1 MSNHYLDVPFEA
13 STLVELLCRRALQQ
27 PEKRTYTFLIDGE
40 VEGAH
45 LTYAELDVRARAIGA
60 VLQQRVE
67 RGSRAMLIY
76 PADLE
81 FTAAFF
87 GCLYAGVIA
96 VPTYPPQTRTK
107 RSLAKLR
114 SIMND
119 VQPSVVLT
127 ISSLSSMVESLFAQ
141 AQELQGIPLITTD
154 DIANDL
160 AKAWHDPAVD
170 RNTLAFLQYT
180 SGSTGM
186 PKGVMLTHGNL
197 LHNLTLIQ
205 RYFEVTPE
213 DRGVTWLPPY
223 HDMGLIGMI
232 LGTVYAGVQTTIMS
246 PVAFLQRP
254 IRWLQAISN
263 TRATVSGGPNF
274 AYDLCVRKITPEQKA
289 TLDLSSWSIVVN
301 GAEPIR
307 PETLDRF
314 VEAFA
319 PCGFRRETFYPCYG
333 LAEASLI
340 VAGGQK
346 AAIPVVKTFQ
356 ADGLAKNR
364 VVMADAEA
372 WHENENLRMLVG
384 SGQAPASQK
393 IVIVDPE
400 SLTQC
405 LPGQVG
411 EIWVSGP
418 SVAQGY
424 WQKPEE
430 TEHTFRAYLAGTGEG
445 PFLRTG
451 DLGFLQD
458 EELFVTGRLKDLIII
473 RGRNHYPQDIELTVE
488 QCHPALRADCGV
500 AFSVDASGEE
510 RLVIVYEVERQYRN
524 LNVDEVVES
533 IRQAVAEHHELQV
546 YAVVLI
552 KMSSIPKT
560 SSGKLQRRA
569 SREAFLAGNLE
580 VVGEWILEESKLQA
594 PPEESSR
601 IDEPGDSQKSQPAQA
616 GAIQAW
622 LVSHIAEHLKVET
635 SKIDVREPLVRYGM
649 DSVQAVNLAESL
661 ADWLGRELSPTLAYE
676 YPTIEALAQHLAG
689 TSSVL
694 PGTATIDTTTAPKS
708 NGRSIREELLVGADL
723 SGPSPI
729 YRPSVERQRLLED
742 YIREKVASV
751 LKLSSSKLDT
761 EQSLSSLG
769 LDSLLAMELKNWIEE
784 ELGVQVPI
792 TIFLQEPSIAQ
803 FSAQLLDQLVITAST
818 PSIPLIPSETQVDG
832 HVNIGDGDGLNR
844 QAAEQLLA
852 DLDQLSDE
860 EVDALL
866 GQISQEDGW
875 TASTDATSAL
885 IQAGNEAA
893 ASSFAQPTCK
903 ENGDDINQRT
913 AEQLLAQL
921 DQLSDEEVDSLLSQM
936 SQKEPD

>member
-1 MSNHYLDVPFEA
+1 MSNYDLDVPSEA
-13 STLVELLCRRALQQ
+13 TTLVDLLYQRALQQ
-27 PEKRTYTFLIDGE
+27 PENRVYTFLIDGE

-45 LTYAELDVRARAIGA
+45 LTYGELDRRARAIAA

-67 RGSRAMLIY
+67 RGSRAMLVY

-81 FTAAFF
+81 FIVAFF

-114 SIMND
+114 SIMDD

-160 AKAWHDPAVD
+160 AEVWRDPTVES
-170 RNTLAFLQYT
+170 NTLAFLQYT

-205 RYFEVTPE
+205 RYFEITSEV
-213 DRGVTWLPPY
+213 RGVTWLPPY

-232 LGTVYAGVQTTIMS
+232 LGTVYAGVESTIMS

-263 TRATVSGGPNF
+263 TRATISAGPNF

-289 TLDLSSWSIVVN
+289 TLDLSSWTIAVN
-301 GAEPIR
+301 GAEPVR
-307 PETLDRF
+307 PETLERF

-319 PCGFRRETFYPCYG
+319 PCGFRRESFYPCYG
-333 LAEASLI
+333 LAEASLM
-340 VAGGQK
+340 VAGGQRT
-346 AAIPVVKTFQ
+346 ALPVVKTFQ
-356 ADGLAKNR
+356 TVPLAQNL
-364 VVMADAEA
+364 VVPASAEA
-372 WHENENLRMLVG
+372 FNENEGLRTLVG
-384 SGQAPASQK
+384 SGQAPASQR

-400 SLTQC
+400 SLTSC
-405 LPGQVG
+405 LPDQVG
-411 EIWVSGP
+411 EVWVSGP
-418 SVAQGY
+418 SIAQGY
-424 WQKPEE
+424 WQKPAE
-430 TEHTFRAYLAGTGEG
+430 TEHTFRAYLANSAGG

-458 EELFVTGRLKDLIII
+458 GELFVTGRLKDLIII

-488 QCHPALRADCGV
+488 QSHPALRSDCGV
-500 AFSVDASGEE
+500 AFSVDVSGEE

-524 LNVDEVVES
+524 LNVDEVVEA

-569 SREAFLAGNLE
+569 SREAFLARNLD
-580 VVGEWILEESKLQA
+580 VVGEWTLE
-594 PPEESSR
+594 
-601 IDEPGDSQKSQPAQA
+601 DSQVQIAEPEDALYA
-616 GAIQAW
+616 EARTAEDIQAW
-622 LVSHIAEHLKVET
+622 LVSHIAEHLKIEP
-635 SKIDVREPLVRYGM
+635 SKIDVREPLTRYGM
-649 DSVQAVNLAESL
+649 DSVQAVNLAENL
-661 ADWLGRELSPTLAYE
+661 AGWLGRELSPTLVYE
-676 YPTIEALAQHLAG
+676 YPTIEALARHLAA
-689 TSSVL
+689 TSNVL
-694 PGTATIDTTTAPKS
+694 SAGATMHVANTGDTVDTTATAAPKS
-708 NGRSIREELLVGADL
+708 NGRHIREGLLLAQ
-723 SGPSPI
+723 PA
-729 YRPSVERQRLLED
+729 ERQHLLED
-742 YIREKVASV
+742 YILEKVATV
-751 LKLSSSKLDT
+751 LKLSPSRLDT

-769 LDSLLAMELKNWIEE
+769 LDSLMAMELKNWIEE

-792 TIFLQEPSIAQ
+792 TIFLQEPGIAQ
-803 FSAQLLDQLVITAST
+803 FSAQLLDQLVISAST
-818 PSIPLIPSETQVDG
+818 PLIPLIPSGTQVDG
-832 HVNIGDGDGLNR
+832 RVKISNGDGLSR

-866 GQISQEDGW
+866 SQISQEEDDQ
-875 TASTDATSAL
+875 ADSTDAS
-885 IQAGNEAA
+885 
-893 ASSFAQPTCK
+893 
-903 ENGDDINQRT
+903 NGDGINQQA
-913 AEQLLAQL
+913 AEQLLADL

-936 SQKEPD
+936 SQKESD

>member
-1 MSNHYLDVPFEA
+1 MSNHYLEVPFEA

-27 PEKRTYTFLIDGE
+27 PESRTYTFLIDGE

-45 LTYAELDVRARAIGA
+45 LTYADLNGRARAIGA

-154 DIANDL
+154 DITNDL
-160 AKAWHDPAVD
+160 AEAWHDPAVD
-170 RNTLAFLQYT
+170 SNTLAFLQYT

-197 LHNLTLIQ
+197 LHNLTLIH

-213 DRGVTWLPPY
+213 DQGVTWLPPY

-232 LGTVYAGVQTTIMS
+232 LGTVYAGVQSTIMS

-289 TLDLSSWSIVVN
+289 TLDLSSWSIAVN

-319 PCGFRRETFYPCYG
+319 PCGFRREAFYPCYG

-356 ADGLAKNR
+356 AAGLAQNR

-384 SGQAPASQK
+384 SGQVAASQK

-430 TEHTFRAYLAGTGEG
+430 TECTFRAYLAGTGEG

-458 EELFVTGRLKDLIII
+458 GELFVTGRLKDLIII

-488 QCHPALRADCGV
+488 QCHPALRAGCGV

-510 RLVIVYEVERQYRN
+510 RLVIVYEVERQYRS

-580 VVGEWILEESKLQA
+580 VVGEWILEDSKLQA

-601 IDEPGDSQKSQPAQA
+601 VYEPGSSQKSQPAQA

-635 SKIDVREPLVRYGM
+635 SKIDVREPLARYGM

-661 ADWLGRELSPTLAYE
+661 ASWLGRELSPTLAYE

-689 TSSVL
+689 TSSAL
-694 PGTATIDTTTAPKS
+694 PGTATMDSVDTTTAPKS
-708 NGRSIREELLVGADL
+708 NGRSIREELLAH
-723 SGPSPI
+723 P
-729 YRPSVERQRLLED
+729 VERQHLLED

-832 HVNIGDGDGLNR
+832 HVNISDGDGLNR

-866 GQISQEDGW
+866 SQISQEDGW
-875 TASTDATSAL
+875 TDAT
-885 IQAGNEAA
+885 
-893 ASSFAQPTCK
+893 
-903 ENGDDINQRT
+903 NGDDISQRT
-913 AEQLLAQL
+913 AEQLLADL

>member
-1 MSNHYLDVPFEA
+1 M
-13 STLVELLCRRALQQ
+13 LV
-27 PEKRTYTFLIDGE
+27 
-40 VEGAH
+40 
-45 LTYAELDVRARAIGA
+45 
-60 VLQQRVE
+60 
-67 RGSRAMLIY
+67 Y

-81 FTAAFF
+81 FIVAFF
-87 GCLYAGVIA
+87 GCLNAGVIA

-160 AKAWHDPAVD
+160 AETWHDPAVD
-170 RNTLAFLQYT
+170 SNTLAFLQYT

-197 LHNLTLIQ
+197 LHNLTLIH

-274 AYDLCVRKITPEQKA
+274 AYDLCVRKITPEQKV

-356 ADGLAKNR
+356 AAGLAQNR

-384 SGQAPASQK
+384 SGQVAASQK

-405 LPGQVG
+405 LAGQVG

-430 TEHTFRAYLAGTGEG
+430 TECTFRAYLAGTGEG

-458 EELFVTGRLKDLIII
+458 GELFVTGRLKDLIII

-500 AFSVDASGEE
+500 AFSVDVLNEE
-510 RLVIVYEVERQYRN
+510 RLVIVQEVERQYRK
-524 LNVDEVVES
+524 LNVDEVVEV
-533 IRQAVAEHHELQV
+533 IRYAVAEEHELQV
-546 YAVVLI
+546 YAVVLV
-552 KMSSIPKT
+552 KTGSIPKT
-560 SSGKLQRRA
+560 SSGKRQRRA
-569 SREAFLAGNLE
+569 CREGFLARNLN
-580 VVGEWILEESKLQA
+580 VVGEGILEDGKLQTSA
-594 PPEESSR
+594 EESEV
-601 IDEPGDSQKSQPAQA
+601 DEPGGWQKSSQ
-616 GAIQAW
+616 
-622 LVSHIAEHLKVET
+622 S
-635 SKIDVREPLVRYGM
+635 
-649 DSVQAVNLAESL
+649 
-661 ADWLGRELSPTLAYE
+661 
-676 YPTIEALAQHLAG
+676 IEAK
-689 TSSVL
+689 T
-694 PGTATIDTTTAPKS
+694 
-708 NGRSIREELLVGADL
+708 
-723 SGPSPI
+723 
-729 YRPSVERQRLLED
+729 
-742 YIREKVASV
+742 
-751 LKLSSSKLDT
+751 
-761 EQSLSSLG
+761 
-769 LDSLLAMELKNWIEE
+769 
-784 ELGVQVPI
+784 
-792 TIFLQEPSIAQ
+792 
-803 FSAQLLDQLVITAST
+803 
-818 PSIPLIPSETQVDG
+818 
-832 HVNIGDGDGLNR
+832 
-844 QAAEQLLA
+844 
-852 DLDQLSDE
+852 
-860 EVDALL
+860 
-866 GQISQEDGW
+866 
-875 TASTDATSAL
+875 
-885 IQAGNEAA
+885 
-893 ASSFAQPTCK
+893 
-903 ENGDDINQRT
+903 
-913 AEQLLAQL
+913 
-921 DQLSDEEVDSLLSQM
+921 
-936 SQKEPD
+936 

>member
-1 MSNHYLDVPFEA
+1 MPFEA
-13 STLVELLCRRALQQ
+13 TTLVDLLYHRALQQ
-27 PEKRTYTFLIDGE
+27 PENRAYTFLIDGE

-45 LTYAELDVRARAIGA
+45 LTYGELDRRARAIAA
-60 VLQQRVE
+60 VLQQSVE
-67 RGSRAMLIY
+67 RGSRAMLVY

-81 FTAAFF
+81 FIVAYF

-160 AKAWHDPAVD
+160 AEVWRDPAVES
-170 RNTLAFLQYT
+170 NTLAFLQYT

-205 RYFEVTPE
+205 RYFEITSE
-213 DRGVTWLPPY
+213 ARGVTWLPPY

-232 LGTVYAGVQTTIMS
+232 LGTVYAGVESTIMS

-263 TRATVSGGPNF
+263 ARATVSGGPNF
-274 AYDLCVRKITPEQKA
+274 AYDLCVRKITAEQKA
-289 TLDLSSWSIVVN
+289 TLDLSSWTIAVN
-301 GAEPIR
+301 GAEPVR
-307 PETLDRF
+307 PETLERF

-340 VAGGQK
+340 VAGGQR
-346 AAIPVVKTFQ
+346 AALPVVKTFQ
-356 ADGLAKNR
+356 SVPLAQNR
-364 VVMADAEA
+364 VVPASAEA
-372 WHENENLRMLVG
+372 FNENEGLRTLVG

-400 SLTQC
+400 SLTPC
-405 LPGQVG
+405 LPDQVG
-411 EIWVSGP
+411 EVWVSGP
-418 SVAQGY
+418 SIAQGY
-424 WQKPEE
+424 WQKPAE
-430 TEHTFRAYLAGTGEG
+430 TERTFRAYLANSEEG
-445 PFLRTG
+445 PFMRTG

-458 EELFVTGRLKDLIII
+458 GELFVTGRLKDLIII

-488 QCHPALRADCGV
+488 QSHPALRPGCGV
-500 AFSVDASGEE
+500 AFSVDVSGEE

-524 LNVDEVVES
+524 LNVDEVVEA

-569 SREAFLAGNLE
+569 SREAFLARNLE
-580 VVGEWILEESKLQA
+580 VVGEWTLE
-594 PPEESSR
+594 
-601 IDEPGDSQKSQPAQA
+601 DSQVQIAEPENAHLA
-616 GAIQAW
+616 EARTAEDIQAW
-622 LVSHIAEHLKVET
+622 LVSHIAEHLKIEP
-635 SKIDVREPLVRYGM
+635 SKIDLKEPLTRYGM
-649 DSVQAVNLAESL
+649 DSVQAVNLAENL
-661 ADWLGRELSPTLAYE
+661 ASWLGRELSPMLAYE
-676 YPTIEALAQHLAG
+676 YPTIEALAQHLAATSNVLSAGG
-689 TSSVL
+689 TMHIANTRDTVDA
-694 PGTATIDTTTAPKS
+694 TATSAAPKS
-708 NGRSIREELLVGADL
+708 NGRLFREELLLAQ
-723 SGPSPI
+723 PA
-729 YRPSVERQRLLED
+729 ERQHLLED
-742 YIREKVASV
+742 YIREKVATV
-751 LKLSSSKLDT
+751 LKLSPSKLDT

-769 LDSLLAMELKNWIEE
+769 LDSLMAMELKNWIEE

-792 TIFLQEPSIAQ
+792 TIFLQEPGITQ
-803 FSAQLLDQLVITAST
+803 FSAQLLDQLVISATT
-818 PSIPLIPSETQVDG
+818 PLIPLIPSGTQVDG
-832 HVNIGDGDGLNR
+832 RVKISNGDGLSR

-866 GQISQEDGW
+866 SQISQEENDQ
-875 TASTDATSAL
+875 ADSTDAS
-885 IQAGNEAA
+885 
-893 ASSFAQPTCK
+893 
-903 ENGDDINQRT
+903 NGDGINQQA

-936 SQKEPD
+936 SQKESD

>member
-1 MSNHYLDVPFEA
+1 MSKYYLDLPFGA
-13 STLVELLCRRALQQ
+13 STLVDLLNCRAFQQ
-27 PEKRTYTFLIDGE
+27 PESRTYTFLIDGE

-45 LTYAELDVRARAIGA
+45 LTYGELDRRARAIAA

-67 RGSRAMLIY
+67 RGSRAMLVY

-81 FTAAFF
+81 FIAAFF

-127 ISSLSSMVESLFAQ
+127 ISSLSSVVESLF

-160 AKAWHDPAVD
+160 AEAWRDPAVD
-170 RNTLAFLQYT
+170 SNTLAFLQYT

-197 LHNLTLIQ
+197 LHNLTLIH
-205 RYFEVTPE
+205 RYFDFTAK

-232 LGTVYAGVQTTIMS
+232 LGAVYAGVENTIMS

-274 AYDLCVRKITPEQKA
+274 AYDLCVRKITPEQKS
-289 TLDLSSWSIVVN
+289 TLDLSSWRIAVN

-307 PETLDRF
+307 PETMESF
-314 VEAFA
+314 VEAFG

-340 VAGGQK
+340 VAGRQK
-346 AAIPVVKTFQ
+346 ATVPVVKTFQ
-356 ADGLAKNR
+356 AVPLAQNR
-364 VVMADAEA
+364 VVLASAEA
-372 WHENENLRMLVG
+372 SNENEGLRTLVG
-384 SGQAPASQK
+384 SGQAPANQK
-393 IVIVDPE
+393 IVSVDPE
-400 SLTQC
+400 SLIPC

-418 SVAQGY
+418 SIAQGY

-430 TEHTFRAYLAGTGEG
+430 TERTFRAYLADSGEG

-458 EELFVTGRLKDLIII
+458 GELFVTGRLKDLIII

-488 QCHPALRADCGV
+488 QSHPALRPGCGA
-500 AFSVDASGEE
+500 AFSVDASSEE
-510 RLVIVYEVERQYRN
+510 RLVIVSEVERQYRN
-524 LNVDEVVES
+524 LNVDEVVET
-533 IRQAVAEHHELQV
+533 IRQAVAKHHELQV

-569 SREAFLAGNLE
+569 CREGFLARNLE
-580 VVGEWILEESKLQA
+580 VVGEWTLQESQVQA
-594 PPEESSR
+594 
-601 IDEPGDSQKSQPAQA
+601 DSDSDGQA
-616 GAIQAW
+616 GWQKNALYPEARTAEDIQAW
-622 LVSHIAEHLKVET
+622 LASHISERLKVEP

-649 DSVQAVNLAESL
+649 DSVQAVNLTENL
-661 ADWLGRELSPTLAYE
+661 AAWLGRELSPTLAYE
-676 YPTIEALAQHLAG
+676 YPTIEALAGHLAA
-689 TSSVL
+689 TSNVL
-694 PGTATIDTTTAPKS
+694 PATRYAMNTADTAGAPKS
-708 NGRSIREELLVGADL
+708 NGRLIREKLLLAQ
-723 SGPSPI
+723 P
-729 YRPSVERQRLLED
+729 VERQRLLED
-742 YIREKVASV
+742 HIREKVAMV
-751 LKLSSSKLDT
+751 LKVSPSRLDT

-769 LDSLLAMELKNWIEE
+769 LDSLMAMELKNWIEE

-792 TIFLQEPSIAQ
+792 TIFLQEPGIAQ

-818 PSIPLIPSETQVDG
+818 PSIPLIPSDTQVDVRINPG
-832 HVNIGDGDGLNR
+832 NGNGLSR
-844 QAAEQLLA
+844 QTAEQLLA
-852 DLDQLSDE
+852 GLDQLSDE
-860 EVDALL
+860 EVDSLL
-866 GQISQEDGW
+866 SQISQEEESWID
-875 TASTDATSAL
+875 STGAT
-885 IQAGNEAA
+885 
-893 ASSFAQPTCK
+893 
-903 ENGDDINQRT
+903 NGDGINQQA

>member
-1 MSNHYLDVPFEA
+1 VPFEA
-13 STLVELLCRRALQQ
+13 TSLVDLLDHRALQQ
-27 PEKRTYTFLIDGE
+27 PENRAYTFLIDGE

-45 LTYAELDVRARAIGA
+45 LTYGELDRRARAIAA

-67 RGSRAMLIY
+67 RGSRAMLVY

-81 FTAAFF
+81 FIVAFF

-127 ISSLSSMVESLFAQ
+127 FSSLSSMVESLFKQ

-154 DIANDL
+154 DIPNDL
-160 AKAWHDPAVD
+160 AEAWRDPAVD
-170 RNTLAFLQYT
+170 SSTLAFLQYT

-205 RYFEVTPE
+205 SYFDVTPE
-213 DRGVTWLPPY
+213 NRGATWLPPY

-232 LGTVYAGVQTTIMS
+232 LGTVYAGVETTIMS

-289 TLDLSSWSIVVN
+289 TLDLSSWTIAVN
-301 GAEPIR
+301 GAEPVR
-307 PETLDRF
+307 PETLERF

-340 VAGGQK
+340 VAGGQR
-346 AAIPVVKTFQ
+346 AALPIVKTFQ
-356 ADGLAKNR
+356 AVPLAQNR
-364 VVMADAEA
+364 VVPASAEA
-372 WHENENLRMLVG
+372 FNENEGLRTLVG

-400 SLTQC
+400 SLTPC
-405 LPGQVG
+405 LPDQVG
-411 EIWVSGP
+411 EVWVSGP
-418 SVAQGY
+418 SIAQGY
-424 WQKPEE
+424 WQKPAE
-430 TEHTFRAYLAGTGEG
+430 TERTFRAYLANSAEG
-445 PFLRTG
+445 PFMRTG

-458 EELFVTGRLKDLIII
+458 GELFVTGRLKDLIII

-488 QCHPALRADCGV
+488 QSHPALRPGCGV
-500 AFSVDASGEE
+500 AFSVDVSGEE

-524 LNVDEVVES
+524 LNVNEVVEA

-569 SREAFLAGNLE
+569 SREAFLARNLD
-580 VVGEWILEESKLQA
+580 VVGEWTLE
-594 PPEESSR
+594 
-601 IDEPGDSQKSQPAQA
+601 DSQTQIAEPENALHA
-616 GAIQAW
+616 EARTAEDIQAW
-622 LVSHIAEHLKVET
+622 LVSHLAEHLKIEP
-635 SKIDVREPLVRYGM
+635 SKIDVREPLTRYGM
-649 DSVQAVNLAESL
+649 DSVQAVNLAENL
-661 ADWLGRELSPTLAYE
+661 AGWLGRELSPMLAYE
-676 YPTIEALAQHLAG
+676 YPTIEALAQYLAA
-689 TSSVL
+689 TSNVL
-694 PGTATIDTTTAPKS
+694 STGATMHVANTRDTVDTTDTTATTAVPKS
-708 NGRSIREELLVGADL
+708 NGRLFREKLLLAQ
-723 SGPSPI
+723 PA
-729 YRPSVERQRLLED
+729 ERQRLLED
-742 YIREKVASV
+742 YIREKVATV
-751 LKLSSSKLDT
+751 LKLSPSRLDT

-769 LDSLLAMELKNWIEE
+769 LDSLMAMELKNWIEE

-792 TIFLQEPSIAQ
+792 TIFLQEPGIAQ
-803 FSAQLLDQLVITAST
+803 FSAQLLDAISAST
-818 PSIPLIPSETQVDG
+818 PLIPLIPSGTQVDG
-832 HVNIGDGDGLNR
+832 LVKINNGDGLSR

-866 GQISQEDGW
+866 NRISQEEDDQADSTG
-875 TASTDATSAL
+875 AS
-885 IQAGNEAA
+885 
-893 ASSFAQPTCK
+893 
-903 ENGDDINQRT
+903 NGDGINQQA

-936 SQKEPD
+936 SQKESD